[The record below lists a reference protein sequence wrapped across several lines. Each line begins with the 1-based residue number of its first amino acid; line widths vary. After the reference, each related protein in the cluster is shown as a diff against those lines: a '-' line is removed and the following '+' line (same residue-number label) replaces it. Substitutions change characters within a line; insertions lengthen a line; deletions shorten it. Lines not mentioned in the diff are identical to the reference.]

1 MENSKI
7 IHANDLAIAIYDGF
21 PVSPGPVWTEGP
33 GTSKG

>member
-7 IHANDLAIAIYDGF
+7 IHANDLAIAIYYGF
-21 PVSPGPVWTEGP
+21 PVAHGPVWTEGP